1 MYFPVPCISHLYKDI
16 LFVHFKR
23 HIRIPGLWTQVLD
36 AGAWTLASGLW
47 TLDSGRWTLDTGHL
61 DAGPWALDAGPR
73 TLDAGLWT
81 LNAGLWTVDIKNL
94 KILNCPNLW

>member
-1 MYFPVPCISHLYKDI
+1 MYFPVPCISHLYKDS

-23 HIRIPGLWTQVLD
+23 HIRIHGLWTQVLD
-36 AGAWTLASGLW
+36 AGPWTLASGLW

-81 LNAGLWTVDIKNL
+81 LNAGIWTVGIKNL

>member
-23 HIRIPGLWTQVLD
+23 HIRIP
-36 AGAWTLASGLW
+36 GLW

-81 LNAGLWTVDIKNL
+81 LNAGIWTVGIKNL